1 MQASMLNCLNYIM
14 MIHWY
19 IIDARDSCYDFV
31 ENSLF
36 QQKLFWRN
44 HKKKTQRHWV
54 QSNNKYQQDQ
64 GDQCRSLGFKFWL
77 WGHYYYVW

>member
-1 MQASMLNCLNYIM
+1 MQASMLNCSNYIM

-36 QQKLFWRN
+36 QQKLFDAII
-44 HKKKTQRHWV
+44 KKKPQRHWV
-54 QSNNKYQQDQ
+54 QSDSKYQ
-64 GDQCRSLGFKFWL
+64 
-77 WGHYYYVW
+77 YVK